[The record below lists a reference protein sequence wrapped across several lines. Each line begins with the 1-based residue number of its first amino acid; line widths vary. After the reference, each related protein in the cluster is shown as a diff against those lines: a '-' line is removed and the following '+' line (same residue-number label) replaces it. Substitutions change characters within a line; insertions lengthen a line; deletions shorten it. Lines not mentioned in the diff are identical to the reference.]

1 MSAHPPAVLTS
12 RALALALLVQLPGC
26 DLLSGPHERAPD
38 IKFGRYG
45 EDYAEKPDFAQVE
58 YELPLQAADLQKLL
72 PSHLSRLTQEQL
84 DQLYARL
91 TAGAIPHGEFEGD
104 LVTPRK
110 EAGNQLLSEILAA
123 LPAGGMDVK
132 LDGLEDARR
141 ALLGGALWKRKS
153 FVSEGGE
160 RLVRTRIE
168 SPALLKTASGADSS
182 PAAGK
187 NALGGVVPRLLF
199 PAKVYC
205 GQSLLDGRRE
215 SIVIDYRFA
224 DELPGYR
231 ALPDSLAGRHGFDVR
246 DELRMVRPGFYLGRA
261 YLGKVFT
268 LNFYLYRKVPANDQG
283 PAVGTMAKA
292 SEGCWPGTQQ
302 RAQAASH

>member
-1 MSAHPPAVLTS
+1 MSAHPPARLTS
-12 RALALALLVQLPGC
+12 CVLALGILVPLHGC
-26 DLLSGPHERAPD
+26 DLLSGSHERAPD
-38 IKFGRYG
+38 IRFERYG
-45 EDYAEKPDFAQVE
+45 EDYAEKPDFAHVE
-58 YELPLQAADLQKLL
+58 HELPLQAADLQRLL
-72 PSHLSRLTQEQL
+72 PSHLSRFTQEQL

-91 TAGAIPHGEFEGD
+91 TAGAIPQGEFEGD
-104 LVTPRK
+104 HIAPRS
-110 EAGNQLLSEILAA
+110 EAGSQLLSEILAA

-141 ALLGGALWKRKS
+141 ALLGGALWKGKS
-153 FVSEGGE
+153 FASEGGE

-168 SPALLKTASGADSS
+168 SPALLKTANGADSS
-182 PAAGK
+182 PAGK
-187 NALGGVVPRLLF
+187 NALGGAAPRLLF

-231 ALPDSLAGRHGFDVR
+231 ALPDSLAGRDGFEVR

-268 LNFYLYRKVPANDQG
+268 LNFYLYEKG
-283 PAVGTMAKA
+283 PAHGQRPGAGTVEEA
-292 SEGCWPGTQQ
+292 SEDCWPGTRQSG
-302 RAQAASH
+302 QAASH